1 MAMGKRDSFPPELGA
16 EDRVGDEVLALCGQY
31 LGVIPN
37 LLYLIGLQE
46 RAQNF
51 SWSELMERKQFF

>member
-51 SWSELMERKQFF
+51 SSGLS